1 MYSGCYRSGGTMK
14 TGALVFAQKNTPSKS
29 KPEGVLEKDAR

>member
-1 MYSGCYRSGGTMK
+1 MYSGCYRSGVTMK
-14 TGALVFAQKNTPSKS
+14 TGPPDFAQKNTPSKS

>member
-1 MYSGCYRSGGTMK
+1 MYSGCYRSGVTMK
-14 TGALVFAQKNTPSKS
+14 TGPRISRKKNTPSKS